1 MILWENVSSE
11 WPVFN
16 VWLKAC
22 YQPIETF
29 IFLVQYIIRIF
40 QLIKK
45 QAFLSAVL

>member
-1 MILWENVSSE
+1 MMLWENVSSE
-11 WPVFN
+11 QPVFN

-22 YQPIETF
+22 NQTIETF
-29 IFLVQYIIRIF
+29 IFLVQYIMRIL

>member
-22 YQPIETF
+22 NHPVETF
-29 IFLVQYIIRIF
+29 MFLVQYIMRIL

>member
-11 WPVFN
+11 RPVFN

-22 YQPIETF
+22 NQTIETF
-29 IFLVQYIIRIF
+29 IFLVQYIMRIL